1 MAYSDFQLLF
11 SGSAATP
18 SLTDML
24 GTSGSGLSIIHSN
37 LSSPLVSSGAGTLCR
52 YNTINGGG
60 AKEGAAHF
68 CITAAT
74 SGGAF
79 VNIPSTKGVEIVFS
93 ARGTSNGVFS
103 NGTSVGVFTK
113 NVNLAGGT
121 SFGLFGTGSGG
132 EGFYGYGLR
141 LGNLTNYS
149 VTQGTIHVGLWARN
163 ANSGTQVNVTS
174 LPGGLGTVA
183 YDKWYTLKLTV
194 TPSGVLQDVLK
205 AYIMTG
211 TDYTDPTHFT
221 EIASLT
227 ISNII
232 SYYVPWTTT
241 TQRTGFYFS
250 RGSPTNAGS
259 NNLASHSWFID
270 RMSFK
275 LKNV

>member
-1 MAYSDFQLLF
+1 MAYSDFELLF

-18 SLTDML
+18 ALSDMV
-24 GTSGSGLSIIHSN
+24 GTSGSGLPVLHSTLTN
-37 LSSPLVSSGAGTLCR
+37 PLSNAGTQCR
-52 YNTINGGG
+52 YNRLNGGG

-68 CITAAT
+68 CITAA
-74 SGGAF
+74 SNGGAF
-79 VNIPSTKGVEIVFS
+79 VNIPSTKGVEVVFS
-93 ARGTSNGVFS
+93 ARGTANGVFT
-103 NGTSVGVFTK
+103 NGTSVGVFVK
-113 NVNLAGGT
+113 NINLGDGT
-121 SFGLFGTGSGG
+121 AFGLFGSGAGG

-141 LGNLTNYS
+141 LGNLVNYS

-163 ANSGTQVNVTS
+163 NNSGAQVNVTS

-183 YDKWYTLKLTV
+183 YDTWYTLKLTV
-194 TPSGVLQDVLK
+194 TPSGTLQDEIK
-205 AYIMTG
+205 AYVMTG
-211 TDYTDPTHFT
+211 TDPTNPADFT
-221 EIASLT
+221 EIASIT
-227 ISNII
+227 ISNIT
-232 SYYVPWTTT
+232 SYYVPWTTA